1 MDTKRK
7 GPHISRVRC
16 ENCKLVFANPMAD
29 ADELIG
35 YYNQYYEKDSSESM
49 GYKKQILDL
58 FDRIRSLDSQ
68 EIKKEARCFK
78 SLVGGGK

>member
-1 MDTKRK
+1 
-7 GPHISRVRC
+7 
-16 ENCKLVFANPMAD
+16 MAD
-29 ADELIG
+29 ADELIA
-35 YYNQYYEKDSSESM
+35 YYDQYYEKDSYESM

-78 SLVGGGK
+78 SLVGGVNS

>member
-1 MDTKRK
+1 
-7 GPHISRVRC
+7 
-16 ENCKLVFANPMAD
+16 MAD
-29 ADELIG
+29 ADELIA
-35 YYNQYYEKDSSESM
+35 YYDQYYEKDSYESM

-78 SLVGGGK
+78 SLVGGGLNS